1 MKECLFVLIFHE
13 KENEWPKKKLKDIQ
27 IKDTKQ
33 KSLVEV
39 KLLLRETAIEMAR
52 SMETKPNQSLSSIIA
67 RIIKERYQ
75 TINNNGDCDEQ
86 SVPRNQK
93 QQLQ

>member
-1 MKECLFVLIFHE
+1 MNDPIILKE
-13 KENEWPKKKLKDIQ
+13 IQ

-39 KLLLRETAIEMAR
+39 KLLLRQTAIEMAR
-52 SMETKPNQSLSSIIA
+52 SMETQPNQSLSSIIA

-75 TINNNGDCDEQ
+75 SLITKGEYEQ
-86 SVPRNQK
+86 SVHKNQK
-93 QQLQ
+93 QQLL